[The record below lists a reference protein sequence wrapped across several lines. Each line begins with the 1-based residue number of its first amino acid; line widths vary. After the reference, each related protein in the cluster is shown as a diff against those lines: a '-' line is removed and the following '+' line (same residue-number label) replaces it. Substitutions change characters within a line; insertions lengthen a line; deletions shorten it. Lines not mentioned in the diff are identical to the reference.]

1 MAIKRKID
9 PMPIEDVYLHPEFIA
24 MPPAGR
30 GMLFTLLLH
39 FWCSDCAPIP
49 TSPGDLYG
57 ICRPNAR
64 VWATHKTV
72 MLKIFNDVSPGMAK
86 EAAFKKSRR
95 AVIRELGARGAGI
108 LRLKALGRKQVAHG
122 AREDALPTREA
133 NPKERPAAPEQRGG
147 RAKVAPTKGG

>member
-1 MAIKRKID
+1 MIKRRID
-9 PMPIEDVYLHPEFIA
+9 PMPIEDVYLHPDFVA
-24 MPPAGR
+24 LTSSGR
-30 GMLFTLLLH
+30 GTVFTLLLH
-39 FWCSDCAPIP
+39 YWVSDCAPLP
-49 TSPGDLYG
+49 TSHSELFA
-57 ICRPNAR
+57 ICRPSPR
-64 VWATHKTV
+64 VWNTHKQV
-72 MLKIFNDVSPGMAK
+72 ILKIFNDVSPGMAS

-147 RAKVAPTKGG
+147 RARVAPTKGS